1 MSERPPPPPEG
12 ALITAALKAA
22 GISVRAAA
30 RRVGI
35 SDGRWG
41 QITRGYQN
49 VSAGQYA
56 PVRGPALTV
65 AKMANVAGVT
75 PQELEEAGRADA
87 AEKLREIQSAAVIP
101 DGASRLAVEIR
112 KLQEQIDALMAKLP
126 PERREQLERLLAE
139 EEQEIQRMRQDR
151 LRRLSELFQITTH
164 EPDES
169 P

>member
-30 RRVGI
+30 GRVGI

-49 VSAGQYA
+49 VGAGQYA

-87 AEKLREIQSAAVIP
+87 AEKLREIQSATAIP
-101 DGASRLAVEIR
+101 HDTSRLAIEIR
-112 KLQEQIDALMAKLP
+112 ELQQQVDALMAELP
-126 PERREQLERLLAE
+126 PERREQLERLIAE
-139 EEQEIQRMRQDR
+139 EEQEIQRIRQDR
-151 LRRLSELFQITTH
+151 MRRLRELFQITRH

-169 P
+169 L